1 LTRREQLGAAL
12 LGTDR
17 NVASPISAMTIEN
30 QLPERST
37 LSTRWVASEEEL
49 RAGLADL
56 RDLPNVPTARLG

>member
-1 LTRREQLGAAL
+1 
-12 LGTDR
+12 
-17 NVASPISAMTIEN
+17 MTIEN